1 MKKKIF
7 NIFIVL
13 TSLLHIACTDQDDN
27 GYDTNLQVNRFIWRG
42 LNAYYLWQPDVAD
55 LADNRFANEF
65 EKNSFLSNY
74 TPFDLFNTLKMPAP
88 TDRFSV
94 LFDDYRTLEGILSGN
109 TKTTGIDYSLFYVQ
123 GSTTDI
129 YGSVNYVLPNSPA
142 SQLGITRGDVFYAI
156 NNESLTVSNYKSLLG
171 NETLNIHFAQL
182 SAGNIIANGVVK
194 TVTKIQLQEN
204 PIYHYDIINLGTK
217 KIGYLVYNAFLSDYE
232 SALNNVF
239 GYFKGQGITHLIVDL
254 RYNSGGSVAT
264 ATRLASMIT
273 GQFSGQVFA
282 KQQWNPKLQN
292 YLLQNNP
299 STLNNLFTTTLS
311 NGGAIQSLN
320 LSKVYILTAK
330 GTASAS
336 ELLIN
341 GLKPYINV
349 VQIGDVTTGKNVG
362 SVTLYDSPNFTK
374 NQINPNHN
382 YAMQPIVLKIVN
394 ASNFGDYTSGLQPNS
409 TFVENRENMGVLG
422 DTNEPLLATALNYI
436 ASNGKFSYS
445 FKSNNSSTYFR
456 GKKEVEAFQDEMY
469 LERE

>member
-13 TSLLHIACTDQDDN
+13 FSLLHIACTDQDDN

-74 TPFDLFNTLKMPAP
+74 VPFDLFNTLKMPAP

-204 PIYHYDIINLGTK
+204 PIYHYDVINLGTK

-264 ATRLASMIT
+264 AT
-273 GQFSGQVFA
+273 
-282 KQQWNPKLQN
+282 
-292 YLLQNNP
+292 
-299 STLNNLFTTTLS
+299 
-311 NGGAIQSLN
+311 
-320 LSKVYILTAK
+320 
-330 GTASAS
+330 
-336 ELLIN
+336 
-341 GLKPYINV
+341 
-349 VQIGDVTTGKNVG
+349 QIGRAHV
-362 SVTLYDSPNFTK
+362 
-374 NQINPNHN
+374 
-382 YAMQPIVLKIVN
+382 
-394 ASNFGDYTSGLQPNS
+394 
-409 TFVENRENMGVLG
+409 
-422 DTNEPLLATALNYI
+422 
-436 ASNGKFSYS
+436 
-445 FKSNNSSTYFR
+445 
-456 GKKEVEAFQDEMY
+456 
-469 LERE
+469 